1 MAVGEGKRPLAT
13 KKIKVTFGSLR
24 CLRDSTVFGAARWC
38 FKATVDGQVVGD
50 GKKKHTV
57 SPGTLVPLGGSWSH
71 EVDVTGKKG
80 TDSVEVVFR
89 VEEKGLIFKP
99 DQGTVRLRFN
109 YPFQRELEHVFFGS
123 PGGIISKTQNFMLTV
138 KLEITDADASA
149 PDMSGVP
156 TGKKGA
162 GDTVTTVA
170 GTGIVPRVEVSPVVP
185 VLQGDQVPPR
195 PDFDEIVPH
204 GKDTKAAKPV
214 KLSGSLDL
222 NSLPNPAL
230 IPVIKPSE
238 PEFKKRAARLAVTHL
253 RPHNADTSR
262 LRWVVKKG
270 PVQFHGKTEGKT
282 EVLAY
287 GTGESDEPAEI
298 ELRWG
303 DPEGPLLCKFRSWVG
318 KVKVIPTRATL
329 VIGSTKGATP
339 RAKAGDIARHIKLA
353 NVLMYQSGLE
363 LVADHDTTTWDGA
376 KASEGNPGVYVLNT
390 TDNTL
395 TVGVNDN
402 IPPHPMRLNFRP
414 GAMHLVYI
422 KSLSSAGAAGV
433 AVDRPGLSG
442 GNESIEGTPSTSWV
456 PPTGVAP
463 DKAAAKVT
471 MKTMPKSDA
480 RTSKKDTDYAAA
492 RKKLDPAF
500 PDDAFDSLYGCIMPD
515 YTKPSDEDWPQTL
528 AHEVGHV
535 LGLRHRGNPQTDPAK
550 GKVGSNDDVN
560 GNGGKGHPWLENV
573 MSYGYSQSQDFDLL
587 QTRVIRKHPSVLDE
601 APKPKPKPK
610 PKPENAKLKDLQSRL
625 GVAES
630 GEWDAATEDA
640 AKAQMVRNGST
651 GPVTEWVQ
659 TQLNAQGMNSGT
671 ADAIC
676 GPITVGAIR
685 RWQDSKAE
693 LSSDGIAGPRTMQ
706 TLAEA

>member
-1 MAVGEGKRPLAT
+1 VAT
-13 KKIKVTFGSLR
+13 KKIKVSFARLR
-24 CLRDSTVFGAARWC
+24 CLRNSAVFGAARWS
-38 FKATVDGQVVGD
+38 FTATVDGQKVGD
-50 GKKKHTV
+50 PKKRHTV
-57 SPGTLVPLGGSWSH
+57 KPGTLVPLSWSH

-80 TDSVEVVFR
+80 GEFVEVVFR
-89 VEEKGLIFKP
+89 AEEHGVIFKP
-99 DQGTVRLRFN
+99 DQGTVRLKFN

-138 KLEITDADASA
+138 KMEVTDADGTA
-149 PDMSGVP
+149 PDMTGVP

-170 GTGIVPRVEVSPVVP
+170 GAGIIPRVEISPVVP

-195 PDFDEIVPH
+195 PDFDAIVPH

-214 KLSGSLDL
+214 KLAGSLDL
-222 NSLPNPAL
+222 NTLPNPAL
-230 IPVIKPSE
+230 IPVIKPTE
-238 PEFKKRAARLAVTHL
+238 KDFKKRCARLAVTHI
-253 RPHNADTSR
+253 RPHQADTSQ

-270 PVQFHGKTEGKT
+270 SVQFHGETRGRE

-287 GTGESDEPAEI
+287 GTAESDEPAEI

-303 DPEGPLLCKFRSWVG
+303 EAEGPLLCKFRAWVG
-318 KVKVIPTRATL
+318 KIKYIPTRATL
-329 VIGSTKGATP
+329 VAGSTAGATP
-339 RAKAGDIARHIKLA
+339 RATAADIHRHIQLA
-353 NVLMYQSGLE
+353 NVLMYQAGLL
-363 LVADHDTTTWDGA
+363 LVPDHETETWDGA
-376 KASEGNPGVYVLNT
+376 TASVGNPGVYT
-390 TDNTL
+390 IKTADNTL

-433 AVDRPGLSG
+433 AVDRPGLAG
-442 GNESIEGTPSTSWV
+442 DKVSIEGTPSTSWV

-463 DKAAAKVT
+463 DKASAKVT

-480 RTSKKDTDYAAA
+480 RTSQKDKDYAKA
-492 RKKLDPAF
+492 RKTLDASF
-500 PDDAFDSLYGCIMPD
+500 PDDAYDKLFGCIMPD
-515 YTKPSDEDWPQTL
+515 YTPPSDEDWPQTL

-550 GKVGSNDDVN
+550 GKVGSNDEVN

-573 MSYGYSQSQDFDLL
+573 MSYGYTQSQDFDLL
-587 QTRVIRKHPSVLDE
+587 QTRVIRKHPSVIDE
-601 APKPKPKPK
+601 IPKPKPPK
-610 PKPENAKLKDLQSRL
+610 PKPVPSNDKLKDLQKRL

-630 GEWDAATEDA
+630 GEWDDATEQA
-640 AKAQMVRNGST
+640 ASGKMVRNGSR
-651 GPVTEWVQ
+651 GEVVEWVQ

-671 ADAIC
+671 VDGIA
-676 GPITVGAIR
+676 GQITVGAIR
-685 RWQDSKAE
+685 RWQDSRDD
-693 LSSDGIAGPRTMQ
+693 LSTDGIAGPRTMQ
-706 TLAEA
+706 TLAES